1 LGVVGRALAA
11 RAAPGLVPV
20 LFDRWARA
28 VDEASRAQTPRLLY
42 EMAIVDLCAAEPM
55 VPLGDLL
62 QRLDELE
69 VRLRSGGAAP
79 APSRAPSPPTASA
92 GVGAQ
97 RSWGAAPP
105 AAAGQA
111 KPSPAKAVA
120 APAAEPAPR
129 AAEPGPRA
137 AEPASRAAE
146 PAPRAAELAPEDPAE
161 LWRRVLGAL
170 EVKRPRVGALLAH
183 AEVVAFAP
191 GSITLALPDKFTADQ
206 AERHRAEI
214 ESAVSEEFGRATRV
228 AFSAGHRTDA
238 TVRSVVGVENDAAS
252 ADRKTR
258 EQEARQHPVI
268 RRAQDL
274 FGASLKEIKT

>member
-1 LGVVGRALAA
+1 M
-11 RAAPGLVPV
+11 
-20 LFDRWARA
+20 A
-28 VDEASRAQTPRLLY
+28 V
-42 EMAIVDLCAAEPM
+42 VDLCAAEPM

-79 APSRAPSPPTASA
+79 TPSRVPSPPAASA
-92 GVGAQ
+92 GAAPAQ

-105 AAAGQA
+105 AAGPA
-111 KPSPAKAVA
+111 KPSPVKAVA
-120 APAAEPAPR
+120 ASAAEPAPR
-129 AAEPGPRA
+129 AAEL
-137 AEPASRAAE
+137 ASRATAELAPRATAELAPRATAE
-146 PAPRAAELAPEDPAE
+146 PAPRATAEPAPRAVAEPAPRATELAPEDPAE

-206 AERHRAEI
+206 AERHRLEI
-214 ESAVSEEFGRATRV
+214 ETAVSEEFGRATRV
-228 AFSAGHRTDA
+228 AFSTGHRSDA
-238 TVRSVVGVENDAAS
+238 TVRSVVGTENDAAS